1 VYIIYFVGIVGDLNP
16 LVLPYILFVAKLF
29 ILLAKY
35 AVPTLLLPGCRG
47 KAALCCK
54 PVPGHKKP
62 GKKPR
67 ARKSAAA
74 LYPEGAHILGF
85 LTRNLNTIKICDVG
99 KLLTVGVSFI

>member
-1 VYIIYFVGIVGDLNP
+1 MYIIYFVGIVGDLNP

-29 ILLAKY
+29 ILY
-35 AVPTLLLPGCRG
+35 AVPALLALACCRG

-67 ARKSAAA
+67 AIKSAAA

-85 LTRNLNTIKICDVG
+85 LTRNLNTIKIFDVG